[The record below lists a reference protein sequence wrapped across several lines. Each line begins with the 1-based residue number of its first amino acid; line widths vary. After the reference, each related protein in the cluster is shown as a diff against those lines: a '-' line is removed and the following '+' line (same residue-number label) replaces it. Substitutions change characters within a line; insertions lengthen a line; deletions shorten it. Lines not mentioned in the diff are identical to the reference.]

1 MTATPI
7 PRTLAMTVYGDLD
20 VSVIDELPPGR
31 KPVQTW
37 LKFDNARM
45 EVNRLI
51 NRELKA
57 GRQVYIVYPLVKENP
72 KLELKSVEQGL
83 ERVRGLFPMSRS
95 VWYTVR

>member
-1 MTATPI
+1 
-7 PRTLAMTVYGDLD
+7 
-20 VSVIDELPPGR
+20 
-31 KPVQTW
+31 
-37 LKFDNARM
+37 M

-83 ERVRGLFPMSRS
+83 ERVREVFSRCQGLYGTRS
-95 VWYTVR
+95 DETC